1 MTTPFVSSV
10 DGPRITV
17 NDFLK
22 DPLRIPTLV
31 IDMLD
36 QGFIADAVL
45 RNAGGNPGVV
55 KYYEHTPLYADGT
68 ARVRAEFGEVP
79 VYTTSRGVPKSAFSE
94 ERPMSLVVSD
104 EMRRRNDVDAV
115 NVALTQIRNSM
126 VQTWDDVFFDFVLT
140 HPGVYNVTGADFSN
154 EATDIR
160 KTLMQ
165 AAYHIKTS
173 KDDNGSTLGFK
184 ADTIIINEQTEF
196 ELFAQKD
203 FNTVY
208 LGGNIADENLR
219 YTGKLPNKLLG
230 FDVLVSPRVPEDKL
244 IVMQRGRAGFISD
257 ELPLQATALY
267 RDEPR
272 KSWRS
277 DIQRASAVGLDQ
289 PKCITV
295 VSGVNGTAPVAA

>member
-1 MTTPFVSSV
+1 MPTPFVSSV

-22 DPLRIPTLV
+22 DPLRIPTLI

-45 RNAGGNPGVV
+45 RNAGSNPGVV

-68 ARVRAEFGEVP
+68 ARIRAEFGEVP
-79 VYTTSRGVPKSAFSE
+79 VYTTSRGVPKSAFSD
-94 ERPMSLVVSD
+94 ERPMALVVSD

-126 VQTWDDVFFDFVLT
+126 VQTWDDVFFDFALAHAGT
-140 HPGVYNVTGADFSN
+140 NSHTAAHAWSLETGDVRK
-154 EATDIR
+154 DI
-160 KTLMQ
+160 LS
-165 AAYHIKTS
+165 AAYLVKTA
-173 KDDNGSTLGFK
+173 KDENGSTLGFK
-184 ADTIIINEQTEF
+184 ADTIICNEETEF
-196 ELFAQKD
+196 DLLSNKE
-203 FNTVY
+203 FNSIY

-219 YTGKLPNKLLG
+219 YTGKLPNKILG
-230 FDVLVSPRVPEDKL
+230 FDVLVTPRMPDDKL

-289 PKCITV
+289 PKCVTV
-295 VSGVNGTAPVAA
+295 VTGVNNAA

>member
-1 MTTPFVSSV
+1 MPTPFVSSV

-22 DPLRIPTLV
+22 DPLRIPTLI

-45 RNAGGNPGVV
+45 RNAGSNPGVV

-115 NVALTQIRNSM
+115 NIALTQIRNSM
-126 VQTWDDVFFDFVLT
+126 VQTWDDVFFDFVLGHAGT
-140 HPGVYNVTGADFSN
+140 NSHTAAAGWGLETG
-154 EATDIR
+154 DIR
-160 KTLMQ
+160 KDLLQ
-165 AAYHIKTS
+165 AAYLVKTA
-173 KDDNGSTLGFK
+173 KDTNGSTLGFK
-184 ADTIIINEQTEF
+184 ADTVICNEETEF
-196 ELFAQKD
+196 DLLSNKE
-203 FNTVY
+203 FNSVY

-219 YTGKLPNKLLG
+219 YTGKLPNKILG
-230 FDVLVSPRVPEDKL
+230 FDVLVTPRMPDNKL
-244 IVMQRGRAGFISD
+244 IMMQRGRAGFISD

-295 VSGVNGTAPVAA
+295 VTGVNA

>member
-1 MTTPFVSSV
+1 MPISYVSSV

-17 NDFLK
+17 NDFVK
-22 DPLRIPTLV
+22 DPLRIPTLI

-45 RNAGGNPGVV
+45 RNAGQNPGVV
-55 KYYEHTPLYADGT
+55 KYYEHTPLFADGV

-94 ERPMSLVVSD
+94 ERPMALVVSD
-104 EMRRRNDVDAV
+104 EMQRRNDVDAV

-126 VQTWDDVFFDFVLT
+126 VQTWDDVFFDFVLG
-140 HPGVYNVTGADFSN
+140 HSGVWNITSGDFAN

-160 KTLMQ
+160 KVLLQ

-184 ADTIIINEQTEF
+184 ADTIICNEQTEF
-196 ELFAQKD
+196 ELLSQKD
-203 FNTVY
+203 FNSVY
-208 LGGNIADENLR
+208 LGGNIADANLR
-219 YTGKLPNKLLG
+219 YTGKLPNKILN
-230 FDVLVSPRVPEDKL
+230 FDVLVSPRMPEDKL

-257 ELPLQATALY
+257 ELALQATALY

-289 PKCITV
+289 PKCITIV
-295 VSGVNGTAPVAA
+295 DGVNGTAPVAT